1 MGGAKVAERILIVDD
16 ERKMRQLIGLYLT
29 NAGYELD
36 EASSGT
42 EAIHKTNDQPY
53 DAIILDVMMPRTDGW
68 VVCEHLRAEGSN
80 IGILM
85 LTARTEVGDRVK
97 GLDLGADDYLVKPFA
112 PEELVAR
119 VKALLRRKSN
129 PLNEDLVEITAGP
142 LFIQPDRHEVKVAG
156 KSVDL
161 TAKEFAILYLMASR
175 PERVYTRENVIEQIW
190 SMDREWHDPRT
201 IDTHIKNIRTKLKK
215 AGLPFNPMKT
225 VWGVGYKFNTTEGK

>member
-1 MGGAKVAERILIVDD
+1 MAERILIVDD

-36 EASSGT
+36 EASSGI
-42 EAIHKTNDQPY
+42 EAIHKATDQSY
-53 DAIILDVMMPRTDGW
+53 DAIILDIMMPQTDGW
-68 VVCEHLRAEGSN
+68 DVCEHLRMEGFN

-129 PLNEDLVEITAGP
+129 PLNEDPVEITAGP

-156 KSVDL
+156 QSVDL

-175 PERVYTRENVIEQIW
+175 PERVYTRENVIEKIW
-190 SMDREWHDPRT
+190 SLDREWHDPRT

-225 VWGVGYKFNTTEGK
+225 VWGVGYKFNTTEGN

>member
-16 ERKMRQLIGLYLT
+16 ERKMRQLVGLYLT

-36 EASSGT
+36 EASSGI
-42 EAIHKTNDQPY
+42 EAIHKATDQPY
-53 DAIILDVMMPRTDGW
+53 DAVILDIMMPRTDGW
-68 VVCEHLRAEGSN
+68 TVCEHLRTEGSN

-85 LTARTEVGDRVK
+85 LTAKTEIEDRVK

-119 VKALLRRKSN
+119 VKALLRRKSSS
-129 PLNEDLVEITAGP
+129 LNEDPAKITDGA
-142 LFIQPDRHEVKVAG
+142 LFIHPDRHEVKVAG
-156 KSVDL
+156 QSVDL

-190 SMDREWHDPRT
+190 TMDCEWHDPRT

-225 VWGVGYKFNTTEGK
+225 VWGVGYTFNTTEGK

>member
-1 MGGAKVAERILIVDD
+1 MAERILIVDD